1 MQTLFTSLRTVI
13 AICAAVVFLFACKK
27 TEQVYNGKTQEAE
40 AELACVF
47 CPKPACDIRTLLV
60 SPGNDVSYSVHY
72 PQPFKFTKTYGAD
85 GRVNFMDAY
94 SGAHWS
100 FHEFRG
106 PVNYSG
112 NKVYM
117 LNEVGDTLL
126 VAKLNNCKQPVNAV
140 IYKRFPGE
148 QPWATEYHKYS
159 YDYRGRL
166 SKLAF
171 TSDPAVAPSVNV
183 YQYDR
188 QDNVVRIYLQGDTA
202 KSIRYTYD
210 YSKPIKG
217 GIYEQGIDF
226 ATGSQLLEM
235 LGYLNTQP
243 HHLLKTV
250 SNNYNDPKESW
261 SYFDQ
266 VVDSNKFLI
275 SYKAHLYNNETVA
288 VKGEI
293 VWKCGTGGDSSVVK
307 Y

>member
-1 MQTLFTSLRTVI
+1 MQHLFTSLRTVI
-13 AICAAVVFLFACKK
+13 VVCAGALLFYACKK
-27 TEQVYNGKTQEAE
+27 SEQNYDLKAE
-40 AELACVF
+40 ESVLESQCVF
-47 CPKPACDIRTLLV
+47 CPKPACDVRTLLV
-60 SPGNDVSYSVHY
+60 SPGNDISYSVHY

-85 GRVNFMDAY
+85 GRVNFLDAY

-100 FHEFRG
+100 FHQFRG
-106 PVNYSG
+106 PVHYAGS
-112 NKVYM
+112 KVYM

-126 VAKLNNCKQPVNAV
+126 VAKLNNCGQPVNAV

-148 QPWATEYHKYS
+148 TPWATEYHKYS
-159 YDYRGRL
+159 YDYKGRL
-166 SKLAF
+166 SRLAF

-188 QDNVVRIYLQGDTA
+188 YDNVVRIYLQGDTS

-226 ATGSQLLEM
+226 AIGSQLLEM
-235 LGYLNTQP
+235 IGFVNTQP

-250 SNNYNDPKESW
+250 SNNYNDPKETW

-275 SYKAHLYNNETVA
+275 SYKANLYNNETVS
-288 VKGEI
+288 VKGEL
-293 VWKCGTGGDSSVVK
+293 VWKCGKGGDTTVVK
-307 Y
+307 